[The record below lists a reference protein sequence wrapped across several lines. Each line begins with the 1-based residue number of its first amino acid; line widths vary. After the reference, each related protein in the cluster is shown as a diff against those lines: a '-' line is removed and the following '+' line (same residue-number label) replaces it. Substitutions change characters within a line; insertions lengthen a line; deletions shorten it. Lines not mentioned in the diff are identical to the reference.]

1 MAKQILYSEDARKRL
16 KAGVDKVA
24 NVVKVTLGP
33 KGRNVVLEE
42 GFGSPTITNDGVT
55 IAKKIE
61 VEDKIENV
69 GAEIVKEV
77 ASKTNDVAGDG
88 TTTAAVLAQAII
100 GEGLKNVTAGANPLA
115 LRRGLE
121 KATGRVVE
129 FLKQMSKP
137 VSTKEGRAQVATIS
151 AEDPELGNLI
161 AEVMEEV
168 GKDGVVTVEES
179 QTFGIQKEIVKGLQ
193 FDRGYISPYMVT
205 NAERME
211 AVLEDPYILIT
222 DKKISSVQ
230 DILPTLE
237 VVAKTGKKELVIIA
251 DDVEGDALATLV
263 VNKLRGIFQTLAVK
277 APGFGDR
284 KKEMLEDI
292 APVPGAQVISEEL
305 GLKLEN
311 VELSQLGSAR
321 RIVATKENT
330 TIVEGKG
337 EKEKIEDRIKQI
349 RSVLKE
355 TTSEFDKEKLEERLA
370 KLSGGVAVIKVG
382 AATEIEQKARQHKT
396 EDALNA
402 TRAAVEEGIVPGG
415 GVALIRAARDL
426 ESLHL
431 EDSEEH
437 LAVKILRRALE
448 EPIRQIANNA
458 GKDGSVVAAEVAKGE
473 GGYGYNAATDRYE
486 DLVQSGVVDPTKVVR
501 VALENAVS
509 AASMLV
515 TTEAVVADLPEKEG
529 KNPGMPGGMGGMGG
543 MGDSG
548 PTTRKTPRLI
558 PPPDGN
564 SRPPPPP
571 PGLRPRDDDL
581 EHTASLALAGTWPC
595 VDCRARADWTEQ

>member
-1 MAKQILYSEDARKRL
+1 MVFLSRLTRNYMAKQILYGEDARKRL
-16 KAGVDKVA
+16 KKGVDKVA
-24 NVVKVTLGP
+24 DVVKVTLGP
-33 KGRNVVLEE
+33 KGRNVVLDE

-61 VEDKIENV
+61 VEDKIENI

-77 ASKTNDVAGDG
+77 ASKANDVAGDG
-88 TTTAAVLAQAII
+88 TTTATVLAQAVIS
-100 GEGLKNVTAGANPLA
+100 EGLKNVTAGANPLA

-121 KATGRVVE
+121 KATAHIVA
-129 FLKQMSKP
+129 FLKGMSKR
-137 VSTKEGRAQVATIS
+137 VSTKEEIAQVATIS
-151 AEDPELGNLI
+151 AEDKELGNLI

-211 AVLEDPYILIT
+211 AVLEDAYILVT

-237 VVAKTGKKELVIIA
+237 AVAKTGKKELVIIA
-251 DDVEGDALATLV
+251 DDLEGDALATLV

-292 APVPGAQVISEEL
+292 ATITGAQMISEEL

-311 VELSQLGSAR
+311 IELSQLGSAR
-321 RIVATKENT
+321 RVVATKENT

-337 EKEKIEDRIKQI
+337 EKDKIENRIKQI
-349 RSVLKE
+349 RAVLQE
-355 TTSEFDKEKLEERLA
+355 STSEFDKEKLQERLA
-370 KLSGGVAVIKVG
+370 KLAGGVAVVKVG
-382 AATEIEQKARQHKT
+382 AATEVEQKARQHKT

-402 TRAAVEEGIVPGG
+402 TRAAVEEGIVLGG
-415 GVALIRAARDL
+415 GVALLRAAKDL
-426 ESLHL
+426 ERLHL
-431 EDSEEH
+431 EDSEEQ
-437 LAVKILRRALE
+437 LALKILRRALE
-448 EPIRQIANNA
+448 EPIRRIADNA

-486 DLVQSGVVDPTKVVR
+486 DLIQSGVVDPTKVVR

-509 AASMLV
+509 AASMLL

-529 KNPGMPGGMGGMGG
+529 KNPGMPGGMGGM
-543 MGDSG
+543 
-548 PTTRKTPRLI
+548 
-558 PPPDGN
+558 
-564 SRPPPPP
+564 
-571 PGLRPRDDDL
+571 
-581 EHTASLALAGTWPC
+581 EY
-595 VDCRARADWTEQ
+595 